1 VARARRGTVKTRA
14 KAWEYQVGEPPNTVT
29 AYERVDR
36 SRTITIRWW
45 IPEGKAFRRKSLG
58 ITVRDERG
66 VVDPELQREAVALT
80 QRWYDDLMAGRTP
93 TVASSHL
100 EDADASGEDIDAEES
115 GPLSVERGFAIATS
129 VPKGLYVVET
139 DHLREVRR
147 AARDIVWGIGT
158 DDLGRT
164 RTWDGLRYSHVRE
177 LWIRLA
183 KRYVET
189 RQGGAA
195 WRERCV
201 VIFLQV
207 NTWLAIEEKIDR
219 VVPVKKTWREQMRRE
234 WEQLTSTRI
243 VESDLR
249 HTEAEIR
256 AIFAALHHEDVDP
269 RIALAVE
276 LGAEARLGQVRR
288 LKRTDV
294 DLGPV
299 GAYRLGRVVV
309 HGSGKKLGVKRDLTP
324 EERAA
329 IDGALAGYLRDLERE
344 FQDGVRADYSVFQA
358 GRLRYD
364 VPPSRRPRKGHAALI
379 EPVRRARTDGPDQPI
394 NKRTMTDMFHQLERV
409 AGVVPMEGRAWYGIR
424 RKASDVYED
433 FESDERVLNSATGH
447 RSSDTRR
454 KKYQQRD
461 RPEILAKTAET
472 RRRVRSEAFG
482 RQSLNGDAGPT
493 T

>member
-1 VARARRGTVKTRA
+1 VARARKGTVKTRA

-36 SRTITIRWW
+36 GRTITIRWW
-45 IPEGKAFRRKSLG
+45 IPEEKAFRRKSLG

-93 TVASSHL
+93 TVTRPNL
-100 EDADASGEDIDAEES
+100 EDGNASGEDVDAEDT

-129 VPKGLYVVET
+129 VPTGLYVVET
-139 DHLREVRR
+139 EHLREVRR
-147 AARDIVWGIGT
+147 AARDIVWAIGT
-158 DDLGRT
+158 DDPGRT

-183 KRYVET
+183 KRYAET
-189 RQGGAA
+189 KQGGAA
-195 WRERCV
+195 WTERCV

-219 VVPVKKTWREQMRRE
+219 VVTVKKTWREQMRRE
-234 WEQLTSTRI
+234 WEQLTNTRI

-249 HTEAEIR
+249 HTEEEIA
-256 AIFAALHHEDVDP
+256 AIFAALHHKDVDP

-288 LKRTDV
+288 LKRTDI

-299 GAYRLGRVVV
+299 GAYKLGRVVV

-324 EERAA
+324 EERAV

-344 FQDGVRADYSVFQA
+344 FLDGVRTDYYVFQA

-364 VPPSRRPRKGHAALI
+364 VPPSQRSRLPGRAGAPGPDGRSGPAHPQADDGRHV
-379 EPVRRARTDGPDQPI
+379 PRARTRCWSRAGGGPRLVRDPS
-394 NKRTMTDMFHQLERV
+394 
-409 AGVVPMEGRAWYGIR
+409 EG
-424 RKASDVYED
+424 E
-433 FESDERVLNSATGH
+433 
-447 RSSDTRR
+447 
-454 KKYQQRD
+454 
-461 RPEILAKTAET
+461 
-472 RRRVRSEAFG
+472 
-482 RQSLNGDAGPT
+482 
-493 T
+493 